1 VVSTVP
7 ESAATR
13 AISAVVDALASVAI
27 TASRDAG
34 AFYPQPTGVLI
45 GLPALTDR
53 GMAFR
58 TFTIPVHIVSG
69 VPLNTMGAVDAL
81 YTIADVAV
89 GALGADGYAPAEWGG
104 SPNVDPLPSLLISC
118 VVTIAEVP

>member
-1 VVSTVP
+1 MVSAMT

-13 AISAVVDALASVAI
+13 AISAVVDALGSVAI

-34 AFYPQPTGVLI
+34 AFYPQPCGVLV
-45 GLPALTDR
+45 GLPAMSDR

-58 TFTIPVHIVSG
+58 TFQVPVHIVSG

-89 GALGADGYAPAEWGG
+89 GALGADSYTPAEWIGG
-104 SPNVDPLPSLLISC
+104 PNVDPLPSLLILA
-118 VVTIAEVP
+118 VVTISEVP